1 MEIKVYEFAATAS
14 QPQHDGSVTL
24 NNNHSIIIQ
33 DRAQQAL
40 KPGESYL
47 ITISRVGSSNI
58 IIEEQPYE
66 EETIE
71 ENIKTTE
78 EMAKN

>member
-1 MEIKVYEFAATAS
+1 MELKVYEFAATAS
-14 QPQHDGSVTL
+14 QTQHDGSVTL

-47 ITISRVGSSNI
+47 VTISRVGSSNI
-58 IIEEQPYE
+58 IIEEQSYE

-71 ENIKTTE
+71 ESIKTTE

>member
-14 QPQHDGSVTL
+14 HPQHDGSVTL

-40 KPGESYL
+40 TPGESYL

-71 ENIKTTE
+71 ENTKATE
-78 EMAKN
+78 EVAKN

>member
-1 MEIKVYEFAATAS
+1 MELKIYEFAATAS

-47 ITISRVGSSNI
+47 ITISRVGSSSI
-58 IIEEQPYE
+58 IIEEQSYE
-66 EETIE
+66 EETIKE
-71 ENIKTTE
+71 SIKTTE

>member
-14 QPQHDGSVTL
+14 HQQHDGSVTL

-33 DRAQQAL
+33 DRAQQAI

-58 IIEEQPYE
+58 IIEEQSYE

-71 ENIKTTE
+71 ENTKATE